1 MKTRKM
7 HLINNNRNKD
17 GATTVTANKT
27 GFKKEL
33 LIGMQGEYHII
44 TRIIGGGA
52 KTAEGQDGE
61 NTFTPTNSSKEHLN
75 AE

>member
-33 LIGMQGEYHII
+33 LIGM
-44 TRIIGGGA
+44 
-52 KTAEGQDGE
+52 
-61 NTFTPTNSSKEHLN
+61 
-75 AE
+75 